1 MYVGI
6 TFPFEHGLITRWQT
20 LWKLYDYRNLTNSR
34 NVSSLRAQWCAVWCS
49 RALNQVEMLELRMP
63 LVPQNRSAKCNMQRV
78 RSRAQRTT
86 RVAGE
91 WMWRPYAPLS
101 CKESG
106 ESEGNVFRGG
116 KYIFIT
122 RWWVLL
128 MYQSI
133 QKPPIPPPSHRA
145 IPGHL
150 TRVKLRT
157 VGNLTQN
164 EARPVGH
171 LTFVSK
177 RLLAVVS
184 KRISQFFDSAGE
196 PRSRVI
202 ALVDSTWV
210 FCCCRFI

>member
-63 LVPQNRSAKCNMQRV
+63 LVPQNRPAKCNMQRV

-106 ESEGNVFRGG
+106 ESDGNVFRGG

-122 RWWVLL
+122 RWRVLL

-133 QKPPIPPPSHRA
+133 PKPPIPPPPRQSPGIWLMLSSIQWGIWPKRRPAQWGIWLSCQNVCQRSEAKGFRNSLIQHVSRIHGSLLLS
-145 IPGHL
+145 IPCG
-150 TRVKLRT
+150 
-157 VGNLTQN
+157 
-164 EARPVGH
+164 
-171 LTFVSK
+171 F
-177 RLLAVVS
+177 
-184 KRISQFFDSAGE
+184 
-196 PRSRVI
+196 
-202 ALVDSTWV
+202 
-210 FCCCRFI
+210 FCCCRSI